1 MFRGEA
7 TDRAVSETIG
17 FVLVFSLVVS
27 SVGIVYVVG
36 FQGLTEARDGERVD
50 NAERAFE
57 VLAHSIE
64 DLTRR
69 GASSRATEIRVAD
82 AGIRAGQPVLI
93 NVTGDYDTDDPN
105 SAEDFVTGNVSVTP
119 IVYETTAGGDRVR
132 YVNGAVLRG
141 TDDGM
146 AMREPPNVVVDDNR
160 TVIPIVQTSVFGT
173 KRIDGSTTVLVRT
186 ERTLS
191 DVVIAE
197 RGTYDDV
204 TVRMHTPNTDP
215 WRRFLTAQGM
225 TCSVPNEGTLRCNAE
240 DVKRLSLVVYDVDVT
255 FE

>member
-57 VLAHSIE
+57 VLAHSVE

-69 GASSRATEIRVAD
+69 GVTSRATEIRVAD
-82 AGIRAGQPVLI
+82 AGIRAGDPVQM
-93 NVTGDYDTDDPN
+93 NVTGSAAPGDGSPPN
-105 SAEDFVTGNVSVTP
+105 FTTGNVSITP
-119 IVYETTAGGDRVR
+119 LVYETAAGGDRVR

-173 KRIDGSTTVLVRT
+173 QRVDGSTTVLVRT

-197 RGTYDDV
+197 RGTYDTV
-204 TVRMHTPNTDP
+204 TVRIHTENTEP
-215 WRRFLTAQGM
+215 WNRFLSEKGM
-225 TCSVPNEGTLRCNAE
+225 DCMVADSTLTCTLD
-240 DVKRLSLVVYDVDVT
+240 DVERLSVVYYDIDVT